1 MTEQREPEE
10 LFETPPP
17 VSEGDYGAE
26 PPESEATFDLQESE
40 PPAPRRPVPFEEWGE
55 PVEPAT
61 VDGIPVNGSPVDIGE
76 WTRPAASTAAG
87 SRYYHISEL
96 AAQPPP
102 NFLVDGLYVEKTF
115 NLHYGPPK
123 SGKTHLTTQIFYDL
137 ALGTPHFGRSV
148 RKTGTLIL
156 AGEGENAI
164 GLRARAFA
172 KHHGADLHDMDIG
185 IWADPIDLLAEDQT
199 ATVDSILR
207 HYEKLKDPGNIAIDP
222 WGKFMRGGDENSS
235 IDMGRAI
242 ETARLLMERSGC
254 TLFGVHHTPA
264 STTQRPRGHT
274 SLLADVELAAGIV
287 KTGSTRTMTV
297 NDARFI
303 PEGEVLTFG
312 LKVVQLDDCDLSACI
327 VVPES
332 ELQQDT
338 RKPRSRNEDLA
349 WKALVFIYNT
359 AGEDGLLEEA
369 KPPKSPVQKAVQ
381 LPLVQD
387 EFVRRYG
394 RDRTTTLH
402 AINTRWG
409 EARKGLERKGYC
421 GVHNEFVWPVFS

>member
-1 MTEQREPEE
+1 MTDGPITLEEANRREKA
-10 LFETPPP
+10 TN
-17 VSEGDYGAE
+17 GGAE
-26 PPESEATFDLQESE
+26 PSREFDKSN
-40 PPAPRRPVPFEEWGE
+40 PPPGLRF
-55 PVEPAT
+55 
-61 VDGIPVNGSPVDIGE
+61 
-76 WTRPAASTAAG
+76 
-87 SRYYHISEL
+87 YHISEL
-96 AAQPPP
+96 AALPPP
-102 NFLVDGLYVEKTF
+102 SFLIDGLYVEKTF

-123 SGKTHLTTQIFYDL
+123 SGKTHITSQISYDL
-137 ALGTPHFGRSV
+137 ALGTPHFGRNV

-156 AGEGENAI
+156 AGEGADAI

-172 KHHGADLHDMDIG
+172 QHHGADLRDMDIG
-185 IWADPIDLLAEDQT
+185 ILTSRIDLLSEDQT
-199 ATVDSILR
+199 GTVDSILR
-207 HYEKLKDPGNIAIDP
+207 CYEKLKNPGAIQIDP

-242 ETARLLMERSGC
+242 ETARLLMEKSGC

-312 LKVVQLDDCDLSACI
+312 LKVVQLDDCDLSACV

-332 ELQQDT
+332 ELQQGT
-338 RKPRSRNEDLA
+338 RKSRSKNEDIA
-349 WKALVFIYNT
+349 WNALLFVYNI
-359 AGEDGLLEEA
+359 AAEDGLLKSA
-369 KPPKSPVQKAVQ
+369 NPPNQPVQKAVQ
-381 LPLVQD
+381 LSSVQD

-394 RDRTTTLH
+394 QDRTTSTH
-402 AINTRWG
+402 AINTRWT
-409 EARKGLERKGYC
+409 EARKGLQRKGYC
-421 GVHNEFVWPVFS
+421 GFHDKLVWPIFS